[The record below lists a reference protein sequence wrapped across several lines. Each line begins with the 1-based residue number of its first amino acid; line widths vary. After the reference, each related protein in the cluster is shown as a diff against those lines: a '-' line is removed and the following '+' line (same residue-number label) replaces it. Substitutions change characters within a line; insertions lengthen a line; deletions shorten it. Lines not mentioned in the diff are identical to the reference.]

1 MRWEEILADNV
12 TTLDELSASIPQI
25 KEYGDI
31 EGELS
36 YFAKGILYQT
46 GCFKAY
52 QG

>member
-31 EGELS
+31 ASKVLNKYPMSIPRYYLS
-36 YFAKGILYQT
+36 LVSR
-46 GCFKAY
+46 
-52 QG
+52 